1 VAADETAQRPT
12 VSATKLRLRWLGIVV
27 AVMALLTAGWPLL
40 NKAVADQHSLAAG
53 SRLTVGASPSSG
65 VVTVGAGWSLL
76 SAQSNPTQGYLLQ
89 RGKLDLSITHVGLV
103 NRAQLP
109 QMWRGLLLIL
119 SVSHPGIRLSKPV
132 LITTRH
138 GVHAIT
144 GVVTSRRLIGTAT
157 IARSPSGNFGIA
169 MVALAPHRTSRALR
183 AAVLR
188 VMVSLMF
195 TAHSK

>member
-1 VAADETAQRPT
+1 MAADETAQRPT

-40 NKAVADQHSLAAG
+40 DKAVADQHPLAAG

-65 VVTVGAGWSLL
+65 VVTVGSGWSLL

-89 RGKLDLSITHVGLV
+89 RGSLDLSIMHVGLV

-109 QMWRGLLLIL
+109 QMWQGLVRIL
-119 SVSHPGIRLSKPV
+119 SVSNPGVRLSKPA
-132 LITTRH
+132 LMTTRR
-138 GVHAIT
+138 GAHAIT
-144 GVVTSRRLIGTAT
+144 GMVTGRRLTGTAT
-157 IARSPSGNFGIA
+157 IVRSPSGNFGIA
-169 MVALAPHRTSRALR
+169 MVTLAPHRTSLALR
-183 AAVLR
+183 AAALR

-195 TAHSK
+195 TARSK